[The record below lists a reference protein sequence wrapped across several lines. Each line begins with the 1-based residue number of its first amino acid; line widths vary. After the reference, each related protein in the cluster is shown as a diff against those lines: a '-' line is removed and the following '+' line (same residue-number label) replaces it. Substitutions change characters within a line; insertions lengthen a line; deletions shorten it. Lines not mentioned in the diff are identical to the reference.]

1 MNNKKYTLIGFIKP
15 EKNDEYPQ
23 VVTPFFKGEDNAYY
37 WQQDT
42 NEEKIEGFVYIS
54 KTFYD
59 DFVKEKRVVKLKT
72 DKVVSVGS
80 KRIYALLNDK
90 DKVVFASKKAFD
102 KMMSSNE

>member
-1 MNNKKYTLIGFIKP
+1 MKNKKYTLIGFIKP

-23 VVTPFFKGEDNAYY
+23 VVTPIFKGEDNAYY

-54 KTFYD
+54 KTFYNEL
-59 DFVKEKRVVKLKT
+59 VQEKRVVKLKT
-72 DKVVSVGS
+72 DKVVSVGG

-90 DKVVFASKKAFD
+90 DKAVFASKKAFD
-102 KMMSSNE
+102 EMMSTNE